1 MGGMTRRALLR
12 AAGGS
17 TGTLAFGG
25 VVGRVVE
32 TVSGRLSGTDTGLD
46 DVADE
51 VLQLALVTLTP
62 GRQHLIADLDETHH
76 VTDDGRVE
84 VLLWPGDLAK
94 LVATGLPFEI
104 TVPDLVL
111 RDVLADRDAP
121 QVSAVARQP
130 GETTT
135 GDYRSLADYEADLRS
150 LAERF
155 PEQTRLIE
163 LPYRTL
169 EGRTVLALE
178 IADDVHASDGRPTF
192 YNDGLTHARE
202 WPAGEVVIMWAF
214 DLLENQD
221 DPANRRFLQRSRNL
235 VVPVV
240 NPDGFHHSREF
251 PIDDNI
257 PGLGSGASGL
267 LLGGQGQYWR
277 KNKRSFL
284 GTDVGVGIGPAIPKP
299 VNIDAYG
306 VDVNRNYAYEWGDD
320 TGGSSSDVLSAVYR
334 GASPFSEP
342 EAMNVRW
349 LLTGRQVLGANSHH
363 TSGDLVLWP
372 WGDTRDDAPDNAV
385 LEGLGRAMAIYNGYR
400 PQKAVDLYI
409 TTGTTL
415 DWAYGALGTIA
426 YTFEHAGSSF
436 HPAYAST
443 VPAMYEKNRDTF
455 RLLNEITCLAPEERD
470 LSVYR
475 ADALARLA
483 DFADPAGLHHA
494 IVTGRVVG
502 AGSAEA
508 PAPAPGNGKGKGRN
522 KNGKARPDDGGG
534 SGGPEGVQ
542 AVLELAKRF
551 ETRLWKRGDGSN
563 PLGQVSIPEQL
574 TATMTTAPD
583 GQFVWHV
590 NPSTQPAIEFDGGE
604 EPYTLAA
611 RAGGLGASRE
621 FVVRRG
627 QVLDLGDL
635 TLG

>member
-25 VVGRVVE
+25 LIGRIVE
-32 TVSGRLSGTDTGLD
+32 TVTGRIADTDQVLD
-46 DVADE
+46 DVVDE

-62 GRQHLIADLDETHH
+62 GRQHLIADLDDTHH

-111 RDVLADRDAP
+111 RDVLADRAAP
-121 QVSAVARQP
+121 DVSVVTRQP
-130 GETTT
+130 GETST
-135 GDYRSLADYEADLRS
+135 GEYRHLADYEADLRW
-150 LAERF
+150 LAARY
-155 PEQTRLIE
+155 PEQARLIE
-163 LPYRTL
+163 LPHRTL

-202 WPAGEVVIMWAF
+202 WPAGEVVVMWAF
-214 DLLENQD
+214 DLLEHQD
-221 DPANRRFLQRSRNL
+221 DPANRRFLRHSRNL

-251 PIDDNI
+251 PIDDQV
-257 PGLGSGASGL
+257 PGLGTGLSGVV
-267 LLGGQGQYWR
+267 LGGRGQYWR
-277 KNKRSFL
+277 KNRRSFL
-284 GTDVGVGIGPAIPKP
+284 GDEVGLGIGPSLPKP
-299 VNIDAYG
+299 VALDAHG
-306 VDVNRNYAYEWGDD
+306 VDVNRNYGYEWGDD
-320 TGGSSSDVLSAVYR
+320 TGGSSGDALSAVYR
-334 GASPFSEP
+334 GAGPFTEP

-372 WGDTRDDAPDNAV
+372 WGDTSDDAPDNAI
-385 LEGLGRAMAIYNGYR
+385 LEGLGRAMARFNGYR
-400 PQKAVDLYI
+400 PQKSVDLYV

-443 VPAMYEKNRDTF
+443 VPAMYERNRDTF
-455 RLLNEITCLAPEERD
+455 RLLNELACLPPEHRD
-470 LSVYR
+470 LSAYR
-475 ADALARLA
+475 SDALEQLRALA
-483 DFADPAGLHHA
+483 DPMGLHHA
-494 IVTGRVVG
+494 IVTGRVVDTT
-502 AGSAEA
+502 A
-508 PAPAPGNGKGKGRN
+508 PAAGPGRGQGR
-522 KNGKARPDDGGG
+522 GGG
-534 SGGPEGVQ
+534 RHQDAGVQ
-542 AVLELAKRF
+542 ADLELTKRF

-563 PLGQVSIPEQL
+563 PLGQATIPEQL
-574 TATMTTAPD
+574 NATMTTAPD
-583 GQFVWHV
+583 GRFVWHV
-590 NPSTQPAIEFDGGE
+590 NPSTQPVVAFDGGE
-604 EPYTLAA
+604 EPYTLVA
-611 RAGGLGASRE
+611 RAGGLGTSRR
-621 FVVRRG
+621 FAVRRG
-627 QVLDLGDL
+627 EVLDLGDL
-635 TLG
+635 VLG